1 MQRNSG
7 PTFANPTPGFD
18 TVPFRQPV
26 HICTST
32 EDKRLIA
39 KDRRQELRSR
49 RTGYRRGWTSAALR
63 IDKDNRASPKP
74 QERCQHTHDI
84 DKEAASLVE
93 HCFKQ
98 RRETRLGRTLRKR
111 LNHELDL
118 GLSSI
123 IQSLDA
129 ILDAADRIFFSRK
142 LRNRVEWRWSSESD
156 QGFVSEFVGT
166 TTPIYSEEF
175 GTKAEIVLSRPLL
188 QSGQYSSN
196 LLLSAFLH
204 ELVHCYLFISC
215 GQRAEEDGGHTP
227 GFQRIVSLIQSWL
240 GNPKLRLCSMRADL
254 DNFLP
259 EPEDQEQEDDWHL
272 GDPVYSEY
280 STSPAWGGES
290 DMYPAKPE
298 EDVQAGFARTLN
310 NMFPPSWEETSWTSC
325 AEPFWADTPRMGY
338 VSRQELAGAIE
349 GSASMPILVE

>member
-7 PTFANPTPGFD
+7 PTFVNSASSID
-18 TVPFRQPV
+18 TVPLWQPV
-26 HICTST
+26 HVSTST
-32 EDKRLIA
+32 ENKRFIA
-39 KDRRQELRSR
+39 QDRRQELRSLR
-49 RTGYRRGWTSAALR
+49 AGHRRGWRAELR
-63 IDKDNRASPKP
+63 VNNRGSPKP

-84 DKEAASLVE
+84 DKEAASAVE

-129 ILDAADRIFFSRK
+129 ILDAADKIFFNRK

-156 QGFVSEFVGT
+156 QGFANEFVGT

-175 GTKAEIVLSRPLL
+175 GTRAEIVLSKPLL

-215 GQRAEEDGGHTP
+215 GPRAEEDGGHTP

-240 GNPKLRLCSMRADL
+240 DNPKLRLCSMRADL

-259 EPEDQEQEDDWHL
+259 DEEEQEHEDDWCVV
-272 GDPVYSEY
+272 DSIYSEY
-280 STSPAWGGES
+280 SNSPTWSPDGDVS
-290 DMYPAKPE
+290 SKQHE
-298 EDVQAGFARTLN
+298 EDAQAGFARTLT
-310 NMFPPSWEETSWTSC
+310 NMFPASWKETSQTSWPET
-325 AEPFWADTPRMGY
+325 AWIETPRMGY

-349 GSASMPILVE
+349 GSATMPILVE

>member
-1 MQRNSG
+1 MQPPLVNS
-7 PTFANPTPGFD
+7 ASCID
-18 TVPFRQPV
+18 TALFWQPV

-32 EDKRLIA
+32 ENRRLIA

-49 RTGYRRGWTSAALR
+49 RIGTQRGYRQPWSPAAFR
-63 IDKDNRASPKP
+63 INNNRASPKP
-74 QERCQHTHDI
+74 QERCGHTHDI
-84 DKEAASLVE
+84 DKEAASLVDQ
-93 HCFKQ
+93 CFNK

-123 IQSLDA
+123 IQCLDA
-129 ILDAADRIFFSRK
+129 ILDAADRIFFSCK

-156 QGFVSEFVGT
+156 QGFVNEFVGT
-166 TTPIYSEEF
+166 TTPIYSDEF
-175 GTKAEIVLSRPLL
+175 GTKAQIVLSRPLL
-188 QSGQYSSN
+188 QSGNYSSN

-204 ELVHCYLFISC
+204 ELVHCYLFIYC
-215 GQRAEEDGGHTP
+215 GARAEEDGGHTP

-240 GNPKLRLCSMRADL
+240 GNPRLRLCSMRADL

-259 EPEDQEQEDDWHL
+259 EAEEQDTEDDWCFVE
-272 GDPVYSEY
+272 PVYSEV
-280 STSPAWGGES
+280 SHSPVWPGDS
-290 DMYPAKPE
+290 DMYVGE
-298 EDVQAGFARTLN
+298 VGEDVQAGLARTLTN
-310 NMFPPSWEETSWTSC
+310 TFQSSWEELPPPYWTET
-325 AEPFWADTPRMGY
+325 AWADTPGMGY